1 MSYGCDVDFD
11 FFPENERSH
20 IIETF
25 KKLDLS
31 SGASDITWQ
40 NDDLDSTPIYIEVS
54 PIYQP
59 IPKTELRGKAYASY
73 KTD

>member
-1 MSYGCDVDFD
+1 MRKDLREILVGVDIVHYYQRINKLDNWKPTSMSYGCDVDFD

-31 SGASDITWQ
+31 SGASDITWI
-40 NDDLDSTPIYIEVS
+40 S
-54 PIYQP
+54 
-59 IPKTELRGKAYASY
+59 
-73 KTD
+73 